1 MSEIFLKQISL
12 LYVEDSRAMREILAK
27 RLEKRVKKLIVAEDG
42 EEGFEKYCQY
52 KPDIILTD
60 IEMPKLNGFELA
72 KKIRQDNK
80 DAIIIVLSAHTDS
93 SFLLDA
99 LELNISGYLLKPV
112 DKDKLH
118 HQLEFYARYVYLT
131 KVNQEQQKELDIQKK
146 ALQYL
151 LDKQQ
156 IMSFIIVENQIYC
169 ASNTFLEFFDTT
181 DVSSCVN
188 IKDVFVQNDNYFYP
202 KFFEST
208 NDTADV
214 FIGDLLFG
222 EVNKLEKIKRVVLL
236 QGKATVPKSFL
247 ISVSEIDA
255 NNHLYGVEFS

>member
-1 MSEIFLKQISL
+1 MSEIFLKQINL

-27 RLEKRVKKLIVAEDG
+27 RLERKVNKLFVAENG
-42 EEGFEKYCQY
+42 EDGFEKYCQY

-99 LELNISGYLLKPV
+99 LDIDISGYLIKPV

-118 HQLEFYARYVYLT
+118 YQLEFYARYVCLN
-131 KVNQEQQKELDIQKK
+131 KVNQKQQKDLDIQKK
-146 ALQYL
+146 SLQYL
-151 LDKQQ
+151 LDKPQ
-156 IMSFIIVENQIYC
+156 IVSFIIVENQIYS
-169 ASNTFLEFFDTT
+169 ASNAFLEFFDIK

-188 IKDVFVQNDNYFYP
+188 IKDIFVQNENYFYP
-202 KFFEST
+202 KSFESRM
-208 NDTADV
+208 DTTDEFV
-214 FIGDLLFG
+214 GELLFD
-222 EVNKLEKIKRVVLL
+222 ELNKVEKIKRVVLL
-236 QGKATVPKSFL
+236 QGKAKIPKSFL
-247 ISVSEIDA
+247 ISVIELDKNS
-255 NNHLYGVEFS
+255 HLYCVELA

>member
-1 MSEIFLKQISL
+1 MSEVFLKQINL

-80 DAIIIVLSAHTDS
+80 NAIIIVLSAHSDS
-93 SFLLDA
+93 AFLLDA
-99 LELNISGYLLKPV
+99 LDLDVSGYLVKPV

-118 HQLEFYARYVYLT
+118 YQLEFYARNVCLN
-131 KVNQEQQKELDIQKK
+131 KVNQEHQKNLDIQKK
-146 ALQYL
+146 SLQYL
-151 LDKQQ
+151 LDKPEV
-156 IMSFIIVENQIYC
+156 MSFILVGNQMYC
-169 ASNTFLEFFDTT
+169 ASNIFLEFFDIT

-188 IKDVFVQNDNYFYP
+188 IKDIFVQNDNYFYP
-202 KFFEST
+202 KFFESRMNT
-208 NDTADV
+208 TDKLV
-214 FIGDLLFG
+214 GELLFD
-222 EVNKLEKIKRVVLL
+222 EVNKLEKIKRVVLI
-236 QGKATVPKSFL
+236 QGKAKIPKSFL
-247 ISVSEIDA
+247 ISVSEIDE
-255 NNHLYGVEFS
+255 NSHLYCVELA